1 MKDWREYQKYSVLK
15 QVFKKIFISRAHFL
29 KQTADKLCVPVNKL
43 HIGKDIFDNST
54 QERE

>member
-15 QVFKKIFISRAHFL
+15 QVFEKNFISRAHFL

-43 HIGKDIFDNST
+43 HIGKEIFDNST

>member
-15 QVFKKIFISRAHFL
+15 QVFKKIFILRAHFL

-43 HIGKDIFDNST
+43 HIGKEIFDNST